1 MLTMLNVF
9 TFKALSQFKTWMDS
23 NIPDEKNH
31 INPNLRKIIYC
42 TAISQGDEKEW
53 DFLWERLT
61 KTNNANEK
69 SNILYSLAC
78 TKHIWMLKVKIFFFI
93 SHIWY
98 TAFRLTISPK
108 FDETNIY

>member
-9 TFKALSQFKTWMDS
+9 IFKALSQFKTWMDS
-23 NIPDEKNH
+23 HIPDEENH

-98 TAFRLTISPK
+98 TPFRFIT
-108 FDETNIY
+108 